1 MNIVRKH
8 IKEVYASAVVQC
20 RMMMNEFI
28 DIAAPALFATRWS
41 RLTFKG

>member
-8 IKEVYASAVVQC
+8 IKEVYASAVC
-20 RMMMNEFI
+20 MMMNEFI
-28 DIAAPALFATRWS
+28 DIAALSLFATRWS